1 MARKL
6 NLATLRAVKGARK
19 KPKRIGRGPGSGHGK
34 TATAGNKGQLS
45 RSGRKQYFGFE
56 GGQNPLHRR
65 LPKRGFTNLFRTEF
79 AVVNVGA
86 LNALDGEITPER
98 LVKEGLVKAMLSGIK
113 ILGDGDLT
121 KAIVVKA
128 HRFSKSAAEKIAR
141 AGGRA
146 EVVAGPAAR

>member
-1 MARKL
+1 M
-6 NLATLRAVKGARK
+6 
-19 KPKRIGRGPGSGHGK
+19 
-34 TATAGNKGQLS
+34 S

-146 EVVAGPAAR
+146 EVIAGPAAAR